1 MWLILNY
8 MFPIK
13 SNASFNVIYTIYLI
27 IIFSLFFYT
36 KLEEIVKKYIEIRD
50 WELKITSPMLAT

>member
-8 MFPIK
+8 MFHIK

-27 IIFSLFFYT
+27 IIFSFFYT
-36 KLEEIVKKYIEIRD
+36 KLEEIVKKYIEIGD

>member
-1 MWLILNY
+1 